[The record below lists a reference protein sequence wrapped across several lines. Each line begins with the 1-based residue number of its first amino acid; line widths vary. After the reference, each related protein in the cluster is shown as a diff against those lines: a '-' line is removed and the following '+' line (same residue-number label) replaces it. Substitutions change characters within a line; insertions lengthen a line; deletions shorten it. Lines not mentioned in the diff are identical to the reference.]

1 MKTLADEIGD
11 VLKTARPSSRLWR
24 QVRGE
29 AAVAATLAGIRVD
42 ERLGQPAPIYQHDE
56 SPEATATRLAAT
68 HAAWLRGEGVS
79 LPRILADGFASRG
92 IAPGSPLR
100 AGALLA
106 AVLVSAPSSL
116 AYHTLAH
123 TREVVINA
131 AWLLAATADLAAQD
145 RPGAVPISRDDTGT
159 LLLAAAM
166 HDLGHDGGRGVRGGA
181 DEPPHRLEE
190 RAFRWMRPGLRRL
203 GVSAA
208 ILEDLHTILLITDPV
223 LRPDARRVTDHVLF
237 GTPYPAKAAHH
248 PVLSPIIGRPSLAQL
263 CALMADADVLSS
275 VGLTVAWQ
283 DEQTRRL
290 GEERGAPISRH
301 ERLHFQD
308 RIAGPGLAS
317 AAGRLLDQ
325 NWHVIRATV
334 AGTVS
339 DK

>member
-1 MKTLADEIGD
+1 MKTLAEEITV
-11 VLKTARPSSRLWR
+11 VLNRARLSARLWR
-24 QVRGE
+24 QARGE
-29 AAVAATLAGIRVD
+29 AAVAATLAGLCVD
-42 ERLGQPAPIYQHDE
+42 ERLGRSAPIYQRGE
-56 SPEATATRLAAT
+56 SPEATATRLAAG
-68 HAAWLRGEGVS
+68 HAAWLRGEGAS

-92 IAPGSPLR
+92 IAPASPLR

-106 AVLVSAPSSL
+106 AVLIAAPSSL

-131 AWLLAATADLAAQD
+131 TWLLAATDDLAAQN
-145 RPGAVPISRDDTGT
+145 RAGAVPLGPDEAGT

-166 HDLGHDGGRGVRGGA
+166 HDLGHDGGHGLRGGA
-181 DEPPHRLEE
+181 EDSPHRLEE

-203 GVSAA
+203 GVPVA
-208 ILEDLHTILLITDPV
+208 ILKDLHTILLITDPV
-223 LRPDARRVTDHVLF
+223 LRPDARRVTDYVLF
-237 GTPYPAKAAHH
+237 GEPYPANAARH
-248 PVLSPIIGRPSLAQL
+248 PVLAALIGRPSLAQL

-290 GEERGAPISRH
+290 SEERGAPISRH

-325 NWHVIRATV
+325 NWHAIRATV
-334 AGTVS
+334 AASAS
-339 DK
+339 DN

>member
-1 MKTLADEIGD
+1 MKTLADEIAD
-11 VLKTARPSSRLWR
+11 ALKTARPSSRLWR

-29 AAVAATLAGIRVD
+29 AAVAATLAGIRAD
-42 ERLGQPAPIYQHDE
+42 ERLGRPVPIYQRDE

-79 LPRILADGFASRG
+79 LPRVLADGFASRG
-92 IAPGSPLR
+92 SAPASPLR
-100 AGALLA
+100 SGALLA

-131 AWLLAATADLAAQD
+131 AWLLAAT
-145 RPGAVPISRDDTGT
+145 
-159 LLLAAAM
+159 M
-166 HDLGHDGGRGVRGGA
+166 HDLGHDGGRAVRGGA

-237 GTPYPAKAAHH
+237 GAPYPAKAARH

-263 CALMADADVLSS
+263 CAIMADADVLSS

-301 ERLHFQD
+301 ERLDFQD